1 MSQPIKA
8 LQFRTKKY
16 AWSLATVSWLLAI
29 GNSSQAIIYR
39 KSLHYIHNSTFI
51 GTFENFMSKSYFI
64 TSEFIMFRHCL
75 VFCKGSCRQKI
86 ANEFIVKN
94 NFVEKRMVLKN
105 SKKSLKK
112 VVI

>member
-51 GTFENFMSKSYFI
+51 GRVKILISQEEKVDIGLI
-64 TSEFIMFRHCL
+64 TLTIHT
-75 VFCKGSCRQKI
+75 
-86 ANEFIVKN
+86 IVKLRLLFISQN
-94 NFVEKRMVLKN
+94 N
-105 SKKSLKK
+105 
-112 VVI
+112 IT

>member
-51 GTFENFMSKSYFI
+51 GRVKILISQKEKV
-64 TSEFIMFRHCL
+64 ERHRFNNVDDPL
-75 VFCKGSCRQKI
+75 RKTNDFS
-86 ANEFIVKN
+86 NE
-94 NFVEKRMVLKN
+94 LKLSPMKFYN
-105 SKKSLKK
+105 
-112 VVI
+112 